1 MKKVL
6 VTVMIGLLVFGFVGL
21 AKAEIFVNFDD
32 PSFGYGDVDPTYDVS
47 PTESIQFYGEITNQ
61 FDFNDG
67 NDYVDTA
74 DHTSGFDNFLWDS
87 YEVDADFDFG
97 VDGFEFWW
105 LAPEGESVYGEAW
118 GYDGAYYG
126 ESELLIGTGSWQL
139 IQAQANDFPGQVY
152 SISFYNDDDTG
163 IAVDDL
169 RLFSS
174 NDTVIPEPASMS
186 LLGLGLLGLV
196 RRYRRK

>member
-6 VTVMIGLLVFGFVGL
+6 IAVMMGFLVFGFAGL
-21 AKAEIFVNFDD
+21 AKAEVFVNFDSPNFTQGDLD
-32 PSFGYGDVDPTYDVS
+32 PSYDASPYGTID
-47 PTESIQFYGEITNQ
+47 FYGEITNQ

-67 NDYVDTA
+67 SGYVDTA

-87 YEVDADFDFG
+87 YEVDADFNFG

-118 GYDGAYYG
+118 GYNGAYYG
-126 ESELLIGTGSWQL
+126 ESELLIGTGSWQF
-139 IQAQANDFPGQVY
+139 IQANDFPGQVY

-169 RLFSS
+169 RLFTG
-174 NDTVIPEPASMS
+174 NNTVIPEPASMS

-196 RRYRRK
+196 RRFRRK